1 MNINKLLGGKERKN
15 LISNFGY
22 LSLLQVA
29 NYIFPLITLPYLA
42 KTIGVDGF
50 GKLAFAAAVIM
61 WVQTVT
67 DWGFN
72 YTATRDVAR
81 SRDDKDAVSR
91 IFSRVLWARVFLMI
105 ASLFVLLV
113 LITMIP
119 YFRENTLV
127 LLLTFLLV
135 PGHIACPEWFFQ
147 AMEKMKYITIINV
160 ISKLIFTIAVFVFI
174 KEKSDYI
181 VQPILSAL
189 GYLIAGIIA
198 FLIIFKEW
206 RIKIYLPDFKEIIKT
221 IQSGFDVFINNIIP
235 NLYNSMSVVVLGF
248 FGGSVANGIYDAGNK
263 FITVGH
269 QIVNTISRTFFPLMA
284 RRIDKHSAYAKIC
297 LSLALLISVAL
308 FFAAPLLI
316 KWFFTEEFTAAV
328 VVLRIKSLCVF
339 FVALNRVYGINYLL
353 LVGKEKVMRKITTN
367 CSLIGFIGMFP
378 LVYFWGYIGAAVTIL
393 LTQSLLGISIFLIS
407 KKNENSQSYC

>member
-367 CSLIGFIGMFP
+367 CSLMGFIGMFP

-393 LTQSLLGISIFLIS
+393 LTQSLLGISMFLIS